1 MANMTFDTLTASKS
15 LHKAG
20 FGTAQA
26 EAIALVIK
34 DSQGELATKSD
45 VDLVRADVD
54 RVRAELDLVRTEL
67 GLVRTELGA
76 DIESLQAK
84 LTADN
89 ESLQAKLTTDNESLQ
104 AKLTADNEKLR
115 TELEARISGVES
127 GLTWLKWV
135 VGVQMA
141 VMIGGFGIMVGGFGM
156 LFSRLPMP

>member
-76 DIESLQAK
+76 DIESLPGQADRRQRESAGQ
-84 LTADN
+84 ADHRQTRVCRP
-89 ESLQAKLTTDNESLQ
+89 S
-104 AKLTADNEKLR
+104 
-115 TELEARISGVES
+115 
-127 GLTWLKWV
+127 
-135 VGVQMA
+135 
-141 VMIGGFGIMVGGFGM
+141 
-156 LFSRLPMP
+156 